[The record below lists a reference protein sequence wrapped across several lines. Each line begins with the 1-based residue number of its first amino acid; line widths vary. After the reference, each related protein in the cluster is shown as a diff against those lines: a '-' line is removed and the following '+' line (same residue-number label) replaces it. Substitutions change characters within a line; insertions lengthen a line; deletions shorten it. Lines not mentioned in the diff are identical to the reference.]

1 MGKFPTR
8 IKFFIN
14 EPAQIKILGML
25 LISIVV
31 PVFFVGTYLYLL
43 IFDIINNMPET
54 SGFVA
59 ASLGPVLH
67 KTNMTILLSGIPIFL
82 LILIWGLI
90 FSHRL
95 VGPMKRLQRNLDEM
109 TKKGDGRS
117 RLIVRKNDY
126 IKPLIESVNRL
137 LDKVAK

>member
-25 LISIVV
+25 LISILI

-43 IFDIINNMPET
+43 IFNIINNMPET
-54 SGFVA
+54 PGFVA
-59 ASLGPVLH
+59 ASLDPVLH
-67 KTNMTILLSGIPIFL
+67 KTNMTILLSGIPILL

-109 TKKGDGRS
+109 AKKGDGRS

>member
-43 IFDIINNMPET
+43 IFNIINNMPET
-54 SGFVA
+54 PGFVA
-59 ASLGPVLH
+59 ASLDPVLH

-109 TKKGDGRS
+109 TKKGDGKS

>member
-1 MGKFPTR
+1 MGKFPSR

-25 LISIVV
+25 LISIIV

-43 IFDIINNMPET
+43 IFTIINNMPET
-54 SGFVA
+54 PGFVA
-59 ASLGPVLH
+59 ASIDPLLQ

-82 LILIWGLI
+82 LILIWGII

-109 TKKGDGRS
+109 TKKGDSRS
-117 RLIVRKNDY
+117 RLVVRKNDY

>member
-59 ASLGPVLH
+59 ASLDPVLH

-126 IKPLIESVNRL
+126 IKPLIESVNKL

>member
-1 MGKFPTR
+1 LGKFPTR

-43 IFDIINNMPET
+43 IFTIINNMPET
-54 SGFVA
+54 PGFVA
-59 ASLGPVLH
+59 ASLDPVLH

>member
-1 MGKFPTR
+1 LGKFPTR

-43 IFDIINNMPET
+43 IFNIINNMPET
-54 SGFVA
+54 PGFVA
-59 ASLGPVLH
+59 ASLDPVLH

>member
-1 MGKFPTR
+1 M
-8 IKFFIN
+8 KFFIN

-43 IFDIINNMPET
+43 IFNIINNMPET
-54 SGFVA
+54 PGFVA
-59 ASLGPVLH
+59 ASLDPVLH

>member
-43 IFDIINNMPET
+43 IFNIINNMPET
-54 SGFVA
+54 PGFVA
-59 ASLGPVLH
+59 ASLDPVLH